1 MSSVNKKKRT
11 SSKNTTLAQYLAMVV
26 FLEEN
31 KESKELI
38 SGEVHGKAVVAGSK
52 LRKKDGFK
60 EMVEL
65 VMIFIGILIF
75 LLKRLCKRA
84 KAIKKKKIP
93 GVPSCRLYGDL
104 LEICWRSAGD
114 PHVFF

>member
-11 SSKNTTLAQYLAMVV
+11 SSKNTTMAQYLAMVV

-60 EMVEL
+60 EMVEFVNERCVTKWTEKQCSARWKSYNKKYKKTKRDYISNNYEKF
-65 VMIFIGILIF
+65 VMNLI
-75 LLKRLCKRA
+75 
-84 KAIKKKKIP
+84 
-93 GVPSCRLYGDL
+93 
-104 LEICWRSAGD
+104 
-114 PHVFF
+114 